1 MEACSMLTAAD
12 MEAALGEPFHDGTS
26 APTNQP
32 TVCTFTSKEG
42 VGKNVSLVIYSPG
55 GTAMLPMMMPQPTE
69 VPGIGDRAAWYG
81 MGRIFGVLKGD
92 TLLTLQFTGYADE
105 NQCFEAAKQ
114 LAEKAAPQLS

>member
-1 MEACSMLTAAD
+1 MEACALFTAAD
-12 MEAALGEPFHDGTS
+12 MEAAIGEPFHDGTS

-32 TVCTFTSKEG
+32 NVCTYTSKAE
-42 VGKNVSLVIYSPG
+42 VGKNVSVVLYEQSG
-55 GTAMLPMMMPQPTE
+55 AMMMPMMMPQPTD

-92 TLLTLQFTGYADE
+92 TLLTLQFTSFLDE

-114 LAEKAAPQLS
+114 LAQKAAPQLG